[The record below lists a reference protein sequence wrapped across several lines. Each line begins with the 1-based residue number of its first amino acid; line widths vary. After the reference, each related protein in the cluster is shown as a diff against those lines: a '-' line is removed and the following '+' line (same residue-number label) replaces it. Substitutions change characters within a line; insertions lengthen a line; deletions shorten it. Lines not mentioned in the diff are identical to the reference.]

1 MLLHDARRAT
11 RLDGC
16 GDLVMLEDQDR
27 TRWDQAQIE
36 EGAALVESALR
47 AAGRGAGPYA
57 LQAAIAAVH
66 AHAKTAAE
74 TDWKEIVALYGV
86 LAEVHPTPVVELN
99 RAVAIAMAGDV
110 ARGLSLVD
118 AIEARGALAGYH
130 LLPTARAELL
140 RRLGRRGE
148 AAEAYRRALELVKNE
163 AERRHLEKRLAEM
176 A

>member
-1 MLLHDARRAT
+1 MH
-11 RLDGC
+11 
-16 GDLVMLEDQDR
+16 
-27 TRWDQAQIE
+27 AQP
-36 EGAALVESALR
+36 R
-47 AAGRGAGPYA
+47 
-57 LQAAIAAVH
+57 
-66 AHAKTAAE
+66 TAAD
-74 TDWKEIVALYGV
+74 TDWKEIAALYGV

-148 AAEAYRRALELVKNE
+148 AAKAYPPAPELVKNE
-163 AERRHLEKRLAEM
+163 PEPRHLEKRLAEV